1 MYEYKNSEF
10 VVSGTEHWV
19 AWPVR
24 PRRQLVARFVGTV
37 VLLPFWA
44 VLGVA
49 IFAGT
54 LAIGLVSEVI
64 SAVSSSYEKAFDRFM
79 DKALGRVF
87 TLPRWCVLWSE
98 MRYEGDA
105 AHYRAE
111 VDKLIAKWTARATA
125 PSVPNKSRPISE
137 CEIPRRA
144 YRGCGGHY
152 VVRTATAQGWEL
164 RPSEPEKSVRL
175 WWSAS
180 S

>member
-19 AWPVR
+19 AWPTR
-24 PRRQLVARFVGTV
+24 PRWQLVARFVATVLFLPLWV
-37 VLLPFWA
+37 VL
-44 VLGVA
+44 GIA
-49 IFAGT
+49 IFLCT
-54 LAIGLVSEVI
+54 LAVGLVTEVI
-64 SAVSSSYEKAFDRFM
+64 TAVSSSYDKAFDRFM

-105 AHYRAE
+105 AHYRAR
-111 VDKLIAKWTARATA
+111 VDKLVAKWTARASA
-125 PSVPNKSRPISE
+125 PRRPKKPLPPSE

-152 VVRTATAQGWEL
+152 VVQVATAQGWEL